1 MDHCDITMGIS
12 GLSRQVMSVHV
23 RLLGLRNKAVS
34 SLQAL
39 LISSKYNVRRL
50 KDVLSITETQAFL
63 YHSQP

>member
-1 MDHCDITMGIS
+1 MDHCDITMGFS
-12 GLSRQVMSVHV
+12 GLSRQVTVHV

-39 LISSKYNVRRL
+39 LISSKYNVWRL